1 MCSANTIENV
11 TLVLLMKLK
20 NLRITTV
27 LGEKII
33 LNHTQINSI
42 YEEWLKKAYPTCP
55 INAATIIQDDELFT
69 LFVIF
74 LANKDI

>member
-1 MCSANTIENV
+1 MKAFTFYSKEEFD
-11 TLVLLMKLK
+11 LRLLFKQLQDYGKVNCDFETFSKL
-20 NLRITTV
+20 
-27 LGEKII
+27 
-33 LNHTQINSI
+33 